1 MAAFFW
7 APPSAQTLAIARQKI
22 EDFPQPRAELWPD
35 HEAAF
40 ELFCRLH
47 TQWRVGAAGPVGLDY
62 TVVFHEL
69 DRQGL
74 SRDEYDETMALL
86 GLIERAALEEIH
98 KS

>member
-7 APPSAQTLAIARQKI
+7 QRPTA
-22 EDFPQPRAELWPD
+22 AEASEFGLKPTDYTEPTVDLWSE
-35 HEAAF
+35 HAAVF
-40 ELFCRLH
+40 DLFCRLH
-47 TQWRVGAAGPVGLDY
+47 TQWRVGAAGPIGLDY
-62 TVVFHEL
+62 TVFFHEL
-69 DRQGL
+69 DRQEL